1 MGFRGAASVYS
12 DALGK
17 RFDDLENDN
26 RDWSL
31 GSVAVNSFSSLTN
44 CRYRV
49 NFKMIFV
56 NRKFINCVVTAGEKV
71 RKFLIFRDHACLFE
85 FHAFESRSLSRILFS
100 LISLLFVFISI
111 KTHIF
116 SYIFF
121 SFWYLHSFLLLLY
134 LSRGIAIFD
143 STSRIFVSNLWIM
156 NLLSLM
162 YVQIFIFRIFCS
174 SLCWFIIY
182 NHRQCS
188 ITTQDKSC

>member
-1 MGFRGAASVYS
+1 
-12 DALGK
+12 
-17 RFDDLENDN
+17 
-26 RDWSL
+26 
-31 GSVAVNSFSSLTN
+31 
-44 CRYRV
+44 
-49 NFKMIFV
+49 MIFV

-71 RKFLIFRDHACLFE
+71 RKFLIFRDHVCLFE

-134 LSRGIAIFD
+134 LFRGID

-174 SLCWFIIY
+174 SLC
-182 NHRQCS
+182 
-188 ITTQDKSC
+188 